1 MSIEEELIN
10 FLNKIV
16 ERVKKG
22 ELKLLDLKKIND
34 LAVEHGLDVG
44 NVSKIANELNKLI
57 EDKYKE
63 VYGDSLF

>member
-1 MSIEEELIN
+1 MSVEEELIN

-22 ELKLLDLKKIND
+22 ELKLLDLKMIND

-57 EDKYKE
+57 EDKYRE